1 MLKAA
6 PWSVVYIT
14 ERKQTNNTSK
24 KEMLKQ
30 SLKS

>member
-14 ERKQTNNTSK
+14 EKANNTSK
-24 KEMLKQ
+24 KEMYKQ